1 MDLSK
6 PISQLE
12 KDVYDL
18 QNKLRKLQE
27 KGIPIY
33 DRDNMGNYSSQSNTY
48 DLIERWFNKL

>member
-12 KDVYDL
+12 KEVYDL

-27 KGIPIY
+27 MEVPDI
-33 DRDNMGNYSSQSNTY
+33 DNRSNYSQMDTY
-48 DLIERWFNKL
+48 DLIERWFDKL